1 MRMYLVS
8 QRPFADLSDLRLAF
22 FNEFLV
28 LLYVSTYF
36 ILTDTADT
44 PLQDLA
50 GLILVGIIAT
60 STAVNFAYI
69 VWQIGKQM
77 RLSLMPKI

>member
-1 MRMYLVS
+1 MLMYLVS
-8 QRPFADLSDLRLAF
+8 YRPLADPRDLKLAF
-22 FNEFLV
+22 FNESLV
-28 LLYVSTYF
+28 LLYVSTHF

-50 GLILVGIIAT
+50 GLILVGIIAI

-69 VWQIGKQM
+69 VWQVGKQL
-77 RLSLMPKI
+77 R